1 MPKSSDRLTCSAL
14 QIAGIR
20 LMSGLERPVSQL
32 LIVLGLM
39 PIFFPSSFCS
49 IPASS
54 LKYRIL
60 SQMTGMDG
68 GLTGI
73 PVFMSM
79 TELVCGTDLTIFLRG
94 MVFPFCLQRMSPYVR
109 AADLLSVLIVV

>member
-1 MPKSSDRLTCSAL
+1 MQIVICDDDSRISAVL
-14 QIAGIR
+14 AGKVGKLYPDSVISTVN
-20 LMSGLERPVSQL
+20 SGEELVAFIGNTSPD
-32 LIVLGLM
+32 IVLLD
-39 PIFFPSSFCS
+39 I
-49 IPASS
+49 
-54 LKYRIL
+54 
-60 SQMTGMDG
+60 QMTGMDG